1 MPEYTSRFQ
10 PITSLSNIDKQRIVT
25 LYLQYYDAANKDQ
38 VLHDLECKR
47 EVLLLESKKTIV
59 GFTSLQVFNYRW
71 QNQPIRV
78 VYSGDTVV
86 ERKHW
91 GQQTLAF
98 RWIQR
103 MAEIKQEEPELPLY
117 WFVIIK
123 GHRTFKYLPAFAK
136 TFYPHWSNERADLKP
151 LADYLAADMF
161 GDDYNPETGVVEFE
175 HSHGQLK
182 ADISEPSE
190 EELQKAAVRFFLK
203 KNPNYRI
210 GHELVC
216 LCELEQSN
224 MKSFTLRLA
233 TRHRHNGLV
242 EPA

>member
-1 MPEYTSRFQ
+1 MPEYISRFQ
-10 PITSLSNIDKQRIVT
+10 PVDKLSPAEKQRIVT
-25 LYLQYYDAANKDQ
+25 LYLQYYDAANHDQ

-47 EVLLLESKKTIV
+47 EVLLLESENAIV

-71 QNQPIRV
+71 RNQPIQV

-103 MAEIKQEEPELPLY
+103 MTEIKQEEPEKPLY
-117 WFVIIK
+117 WFVIVK
-123 GHRTFKYLPAFAK
+123 GHRTFKYLPAFGK
-136 TFYPHWSNERADLKP
+136 SFYPHWSIDCSNLKP
-151 LADYLAADMF
+151 LADYIATDLF
-161 GDDYNPETGVVEFE
+161 GEHYNPATGVVEYE
-175 HSHGQLK
+175 HSRGHLK
-182 ADISEPSE
+182 PDIAEPSE
-190 EELQKAAVRFFLK
+190 EELQKPSVRFFME

-224 MKSFTLRLA
+224 MKAFTRRLA
-233 TRHRHNGLV
+233 TKKQNYELV
-242 EPA
+242 